1 MPDPIFEI
9 PEREPLFE
17 DDPNDGQPIQY
28 QATDFDVTRL
38 AGARQKA
45 EKMLARLKK
54 QKADYTSWYNDRI
67 AKIEQRIDDI
77 DTAILDILH
86 QMDEKTVAT
95 PLGTFTRKPST
106 RTVWP
111 RDSEV
116 VAWVEQSVPDA
127 HKATLLRF
135 NSAPDK
141 EAIKKYLAENAVK
154 LPGFSVT
161 STETLTI
168 RKAAA

>member
-1 MPDPIFEI
+1 MSDPLFEI

-28 QATDFDVTRL
+28 QATDFEVTRL
-38 AGARQKA
+38 AGTRQKA
-45 EKMLARLKK
+45 EKAIARVKK
-54 QKADYTSWYNDRI
+54 QKADYLKWYDGRI
-67 AKIEQRIDDI
+67 AALEQRIADI
-77 DTAILDILH
+77 DVAILDILR

-116 VAWVEQSVPDA
+116 VAWVEQSVPDEQRA
-127 HKATLLRF
+127 GLLRF

-141 EAIKKYLAENAVK
+141 EAIKKYMAENSVR
-154 LPGFSVT
+154 LPGFCVT
-161 STETLTI
+161 ATETLTI

>member
-1 MPDPIFEI
+1 MPDPLFET

-17 DDPNDGQPIQY
+17 DDPNEGQPFQY

-45 EKMLARLKK
+45 ERAIARVKK
-54 QKADYTSWYNDRI
+54 QKADYLKWYDGRI
-67 AKIEQRIDDI
+67 AALEQRIDDI
-77 DTAILDILH
+77 DAAILSILH

-111 RDSEV
+111 KDTDV
-116 VAWVEQSVPDA
+116 VAWVEQSIPEA
-127 HKATLLRF
+127 HKARLLRF

-141 EAIKKYLAENAVK
+141 EAIKKYLAENAVN
-154 LPGFSVT
+154 LPGFSIT
-161 STETLTI
+161 TTETLTI

>member
-1 MPDPIFEI
+1 MPVPLFEPI
-9 PEREPLFE
+9 EREPLFE
-17 DDPNDGQPIQY
+17 DDPNEGQPIQY
-28 QATDFDVTRL
+28 QATDFEVTRL
-38 AGARQKA
+38 AGSRQKA
-45 EKMLARLKK
+45 EKMLARIKK
-54 QKADYTSWYNDRI
+54 QKADFSSWYIDRI

-77 DTAILDILH
+77 DVAILDILH

-111 RDSEV
+111 KDSEV
-116 VAWVEQSVPDA
+116 IAWVEGSVPDV
-127 HKATLLRF
+127 HKAGLLRF

-141 EAIKKYLAENAVK
+141 EAIKKYLAENAVD
-154 LPGFSVT
+154 LPGFSIT
-161 STETLTI
+161 TTETLTI